1 MNLYL
6 YIDINLYVHEISILV
21 FFHFPCCFSASLQ
34 TFFDRGLRL
43 SLRSC
48 GDQAQLGGRH
58 FSLWSVVGSSFVFFW
73 LGGVEIFRLLIFCV
87 FVCCFLIFCC
97 LIWVVVGCLGFFSF
111 WRRDY
116 EKQAPLRYPLL
127 IGLNQP
133 LGQELVCF
141 QSYLGFGA
149 VI

>member
-6 YIDINLYVHEISILV
+6 YININLYVHEISILV

-73 LGGVEIFRLLIFCV
+73 LGGVEIFRLLIFL
-87 FVCCFLIFCC
+87 CFC
-97 LIWVVVGCLGFFSF
+97 LLFFDFLLLDLGFSWVFGLLFFLKKGWWKTSTTSLSSVGL
-111 WRRDY
+111 
-116 EKQAPLRYPLL
+116 KQR
-127 IGLNQP
+127 